1 MIKNSKQNWTVGSI
15 VKVGFLTLK
24 VAGISGGV
32 YRLVR
37 PDAEFGY
44 NGPVWD
50 FVPHSG
56 LFRV

>member
-1 MIKNSKQNWTVGSI
+1 MTKNLKQNWAVGSI

-44 NGPVWD
+44 TGPMWD

>member
-1 MIKNSKQNWTVGSI
+1 MIKYSKQNWTAGSI
-15 VKVGFLTLK
+15 VKVAFLPLE
-24 VAGISGGV
+24 VAGITGGV

-44 NGPVWD
+44 TGPVWD